1 MSKPYTGSDASLLLG
16 TEELAKVKQY
26 SFSASAGLLETTSL
40 GDSTRTFTPGLR
52 TYTGSAT
59 LIYYKQDNN
68 SNDASTL
75 LKSIINTDTS
85 GLSSSDTKAL
95 TMRLTDGATNGD
107 VAMNVYITGANFSAS
122 PGEILEAQISF
133 QATGDLSTVTI

>member
-1 MSKPYTGSDASLLLG
+1 MAKPYTGSDATLLLG
-16 TEELAKVKQY
+16 AEELAKVKQY

-40 GDSTRTFTPGLR
+40 GDNSRTFTYGLR

-59 LIYYKQDNN
+59 LIYYKQDDN

-75 LKSIINTDTS
+75 LKSIINTNTS
-85 GLSSSDTKAL
+85 GLSSTDKKAL
-95 TMRLTDGATNGD
+95 TMRFKDGTDLND

-122 PGEILEAQISF
+122 AGEILQAQISF
-133 QATGDLSTVTI
+133 QATGDLTSVSI